1 MGNYD
6 SLNVMQKLAKA
17 RLMFLNQG
25 VSKSGKNIKMEFKYY
40 ELDDI
45 VPTALR
51 IFAKVGLLG
60 VDNIVSP
67 VATMTVYNVDN
78 LEEQGVTFTMPYKEN
93 DHIVSKEGKNVTNNL
108 QLLGMSIT
116 YIRRYLYMMA
126 LDITEPDAVDPN
138 IGGMEE
144 EEEEEVVP
152 KPKKKEKKAPAT
164 PEERKEAK
172 KELTAEVAANETQ
185 IKNLKS
191 LCKKLKDLDE
201 TQEDFINKI
210 AMKTNGFTEISEDK
224 CVALCANLEEMI
236 GAYGTAE

>member
-51 IFAKVGLLG
+51 IFARVGLLG
-60 VDNIVSP
+60 VDNIVAPEAS
-67 VATMTVYNVDN
+67 MSIYNVDEPK
-78 LEEQGVTFTMPYKEN
+78 EEPVVFTMPYKEN

-108 QLLGMSIT
+108 QLVGMSVT
-116 YIRRYLYMMA
+116 YIRRYLYMLA
-126 LDITEPDAVDPN
+126 LDITEPDSVDPN
-138 IGGMEE
+138 LGSEE
-144 EEEEEVVP
+144 EEEEIIP
-152 KPKKKEKKAPAT
+152 KPKKKERKAPAT
-164 PEERKEAK
+164 VEERKEAK
-172 KELTAEVAANETQ
+172 KELTAETMANEDQ
-185 IKNLKS
+185 IKTLKT
-191 LCKKLKDLDE
+191 LCKKLKELDE
-201 TQEDFINKI
+201 SQEDFINQI
-210 AMKTNGFTEISEDK
+210 AMKTEGFTTISADK
-224 CVALCANLEEMI
+224 CTALCTNLEEMI